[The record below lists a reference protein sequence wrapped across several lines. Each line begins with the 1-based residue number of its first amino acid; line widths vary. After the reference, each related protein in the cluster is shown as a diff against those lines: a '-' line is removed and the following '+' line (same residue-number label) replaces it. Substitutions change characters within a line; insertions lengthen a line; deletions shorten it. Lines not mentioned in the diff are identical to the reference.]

1 MIAQE
6 IKKDNLNFVILIAKR
21 RREPDRGGEQGNAVK
36 AGNVQYTACNFCNR
50 KNHMA
55 TMLEVAK
62 RAGVS
67 KATVSRVLSG
77 NGYVSQ
83 ETKDRVFKAVA
94 ESGYRP
100 NLLARNLA
108 TKTTQT
114 LGLVVTNTLYHGVYF
129 SELLYHVARMTEDKG
144 RQLILADGKHSAQEE
159 REAIQYL
166 LDLRCDAIIIYP
178 RFLTVDEMDEIV
190 ENHSQPIM
198 VLNRRLRRH
207 ASHCVWSDQKAS
219 AMRVVER
226 LIALGH
232 RDISFITGSLDS
244 PTGVERLAG
253 YKDAL
258 AGHGIALNEALIAEG
273 RWTPETGAAAVE
285 ILRQRGVT
293 YSALVASNDNMAIG
307 AMKQLHQLGV
317 KVPEQVS
324 VVGFDDIVLAP
335 YMVPSLASVRVPVT
349 EMIKESINRL
359 IFMLDGG
366 EFNFQ
371 QSFPGALIER
381 DSLVAGPCA

>member
-1 MIAQE
+1 
-6 IKKDNLNFVILIAKR
+6 
-21 RREPDRGGEQGNAVK
+21 
-36 AGNVQYTACNFCNR
+36 
-50 KNHMA
+50 MA

-83 ETKDRVFKAVA
+83 ETKDRVFQAVA

-108 TKTTQT
+108 TKKSQT

-129 SELLYHVARMTEDKG
+129 SELLFHVARMTEDKG
-144 RQLILADGKHSAQEE
+144 RQLILADGKHSAEEE

-178 RFLTVDEMDEIV
+178 RFLSVDEMDEIV
-190 ENHSQPIM
+190 ENQPQPIM
-198 VLNRRLRRH
+198 VLNRRLRRN

-232 RDISFITGSLDS
+232 RDIAFITGSLDS

-273 RWTPETGAAAVE
+273 RWTPETGAAGVE
-285 ILRQRGVT
+285 SLRKRGVT
-293 YSALVASNDNMAIG
+293 YSALVASNDDMAIG
-307 AMKQLHQLGV
+307 ALKQLHDSGV
-317 KVPEQVS
+317 ATPDAVS
-324 VVGFDDIVLAP
+324 VIGFDDVAIAP
-335 YMVPSLASVRVPVT
+335 YIVPSLSSVRIPVT
-349 EMIKESINRL
+349 EMIQETISRL

-366 EFNFQ
+366 EFKYQ
-371 QSFPGALIER
+371 QTFSGELVLR
-381 DSLVAGPCA
+381 DSVIDGPHR

>member
-1 MIAQE
+1 
-6 IKKDNLNFVILIAKR
+6 
-21 RREPDRGGEQGNAVK
+21 
-36 AGNVQYTACNFCNR
+36 
-50 KNHMA
+50 MA

-83 ETKDRVFKAVA
+83 ETKDRVFQAVA

-108 TKTTQT
+108 TKKTQT

-144 RQLILADGKHSAQEE
+144 RQLILADGKHSAEEE

-166 LDLRCDAIIIYP
+166 LDLRCDAIIIYHE
-178 RFLTVDEMDEIV
+178 R
-190 ENHSQPIM
+190 PIM
-198 VLNRRLRRH
+198 VLNRRLRRN

-219 AMRVVER
+219 AMMAVEK

-232 RDISFITGSLDS
+232 REIAFITGSLDS
-244 PTGVERLAG
+244 PTGVERLSG

-258 AGHGIALNEALIAEG
+258 ARGGIALNDSLIVEG
-273 RWTPETGAAAVE
+273 RWTPETGAAGVE
-285 ILRQRGVT
+285 TLRQRRVG
-293 YSALVASNDNMAIG
+293 YSALVASNDDMAVG

-324 VVGFDDIVLAP
+324 VVGFDDIALAP
-335 YMVPSLASVRVPVT
+335 FMVPALSSVKVPVT
-349 EMIKESINRL
+349 AMIKESINRL

-366 EFNFQ
+366 DFKFQ
-371 QSFPGALIER
+371 QTFSGELIER
-381 DSLVAGPCA
+381 DSMVPGPHA

>member
-1 MIAQE
+1 MIAQG
-6 IKKDNLNFVILIAKR
+6 IKKDDLNFVILIAKR

-50 KNHMA
+50 KNYMA

-232 RDISFITGSLDS
+232 RDIAFITGSLDS

-258 AGHGIALNEALIAEG
+258 AGHGVALNEALIAEG

-293 YSALVASNDNMAIG
+293 YSALVASNDDMAIG

-317 KVPEQVS
+317 KVPDQVS

>member
-1 MIAQE
+1 
-6 IKKDNLNFVILIAKR
+6 
-21 RREPDRGGEQGNAVK
+21 
-36 AGNVQYTACNFCNR
+36 
-50 KNHMA
+50 MA

-232 RDISFITGSLDS
+232 RDIAIITGSLDS

-273 RWTPETGAAAVE
+273 RWTPETGAAGVE
-285 ILRQRGVT
+285 SLRQRGVT
-293 YSALVASNDNMAIG
+293 YSALVASNDDMAIG

-324 VVGFDDIVLAP
+324 VVGFDDIALAP

-381 DSLVAGPCA
+381 ESLVAGPCA

>member
-1 MIAQE
+1 M
-6 IKKDNLNFVILIAKR
+6 ILIAKR
-21 RREPDRGGEQGNAVK
+21 RREPDRVGEQGNAVK

-178 RFLTVDEMDEIV
+178 RFLTVDEMDDIV

-232 RDISFITGSLDS
+232 RDIAFITGSLDS

-258 AGHGIALNEALIAEG
+258 VGHGIALNEALIAEG
-273 RWTPETGAAAVE
+273 RWTPETGAAGVE
-285 ILRQRGVT
+285 SLRQRGVT
-293 YSALVASNDNMAIG
+293 YSALVASNDDMAIG

-324 VVGFDDIVLAP
+324 VVGFDDIALAP

-349 EMIKESINRL
+349 EMTKESINRL

-381 DSLVAGPCA
+381 ESLVAGPCA

>member
-1 MIAQE
+1 
-6 IKKDNLNFVILIAKR
+6 
-21 RREPDRGGEQGNAVK
+21 
-36 AGNVQYTACNFCNR
+36 
-50 KNHMA
+50 MA

-83 ETKDRVFKAVA
+83 
-94 ESGYRP
+94 RP
-100 NLLARNLA
+100 KTGCLRRWRRAATGLICWRATA

-114 LGLVVTNTLYHGVYF
+114 LGTVVTNTLYHGVYF

-144 RQLILADGKHSAQEE
+144 RQLITADGKHSAQEE

-232 RDISFITGSLDS
+232 RDIAFITGSLDS

-273 RWTPETGAAAVE
+273 RWTPETGAAGWRACV
-285 ILRQRGVT
+285 
-293 YSALVASNDNMAIG
+293 SAGLPTARWWR
-307 AMKQLHQLGV
+307 AMT
-317 KVPEQVS
+317 
-324 VVGFDDIVLAP
+324 IW
-335 YMVPSLASVRVPVT
+335 PSGR
-349 EMIKESINRL
+349 
-359 IFMLDGG
+359 
-366 EFNFQ
+366 
-371 QSFPGALIER
+371 
-381 DSLVAGPCA
+381 

>member
-1 MIAQE
+1 
-6 IKKDNLNFVILIAKR
+6 
-21 RREPDRGGEQGNAVK
+21 
-36 AGNVQYTACNFCNR
+36 
-50 KNHMA
+50 MA

-178 RFLTVDEMDEIV
+178 RFLTVDEMDE
-190 ENHSQPIM
+190 
-198 VLNRRLRRH
+198 
-207 ASHCVWSDQKAS
+207 KAS

-232 RDISFITGSLDS
+232 RNIAFITGSLDS

-273 RWTPETGAAAVE
+273 RWTPETGAAGVE
-285 ILRQRGVT
+285 SLRKRGVT
-293 YSALVASNDNMAIG
+293 YSALVASNDDMAIG

-324 VVGFDDIVLAP
+324 VVGFDDIALAP

-381 DSLVAGPCA
+381 ESLVAGPCA

>member
-1 MIAQE
+1 
-6 IKKDNLNFVILIAKR
+6 
-21 RREPDRGGEQGNAVK
+21 
-36 AGNVQYTACNFCNR
+36 
-50 KNHMA
+50 MA

-83 ETKDRVFKAVA
+83 ETKDRVFQAVA

-108 TKTTQT
+108 TKKTQT

-144 RQLILADGKHSAQEE
+144 RQLILADGKHSAEEE

-178 RFLTVDEMDEIV
+178 RFLSVDEMDEII
-190 ENHSQPIM
+190 ENHERPIM
-198 VLNRRLRRH
+198 VLNHRLRRN

-219 AMRVVER
+219 AMMAVEK

-232 RDISFITGSLDS
+232 REIAFITGSLDS
-244 PTGVERLAG
+244 PTGVERLSG

-258 AGHGIALNEALIAEG
+258 ARGGIALNDSLIVEG
-273 RWTPETGAAAVE
+273 RWTPETGAAGVE
-285 ILRQRGVT
+285 TLRQRRVG
-293 YSALVASNDNMAIG
+293 YSALVASNDDMAVG

-324 VVGFDDIVLAP
+324 VVGFDDIALAP
-335 YMVPSLASVRVPVT
+335 FMVPALSSVKVPVT

-366 EFNFQ
+366 DFKFQ
-371 QSFPGALIER
+371 QTFSGELIER
-381 DSLVAGPCA
+381 DSMVPGPHA

>member
-1 MIAQE
+1 M
-6 IKKDNLNFVILIAKR
+6 ILIAKR
-21 RREPDRGGEQGNAVK
+21 RREQDRGDEQGSAVK
-36 AGNVQYTACNFCNR
+36 AGNVQYTACNFCNG

-219 AMRVVER
+219 AMRVVEQ

-232 RDISFITGSLDS
+232 RDIAFITGSLDS

-258 AGHGIALNEALIAEG
+258 AGHGIVLNEALIAEG
-273 RWTPETGAAAVE
+273 RWTPETGAAGVE
-285 ILRQRGVT
+285 SLRQRGVT
-293 YSALVASNDNMAIG
+293 YSALVASNDDMAIG

-324 VVGFDDIVLAP
+324 VVGFDDIALAP

-381 DSLVAGPCA
+381 ESLVAGPCA